1 MTIRTLHSDGSVTDG
16 APHHVAPERL
26 KPRDKDGPNVRGVG
40 HAQRL
45 PSIVE
50 NLALC
55 VADTLADGD
64 AHTVAFNIRAL
75 VLRHPQLARVLGVRQ
90 LSTRPPPPPDTTSH
104 SPWSSRA

>member
-16 APHHVAPERL
+16 AVNHIAPERL
-26 KPRDKDGPNVRGVG
+26 KPRGVS
-40 HAQRL
+40 HAATRL